1 MKQKILIAV
10 CLLFSVTVN
19 AQFSSLTTNLIL
31 NARPSARLS
40 EWANNRATLTLI
52 VTNQQSPKRGKI
64 KVTVK
69 AADGTEVSTTDLAR
83 AITQIFPDGQTV
95 LNAAV
100 VYPLE
105 IQKFSGKYQSSLN
118 KTGKLPSDSY
128 QFCVDIIEEGS
139 VVPLTTQKC
148 ASFFVAGLQL
158 PICMMPADNQVLD
171 YAKASTAIIFRWT
184 PIIPRPSTAVIYK
197 LQIFEVLENQQPM
210 QALRSNQPILDKDII
225 GQTQFIWQ
233 PQGIINC
240 CGGGGF
246 ETDNQ
251 TDFKTTS
258 PKDTATIKNPS
269 TQTVGNS
276 KQYIWTIQSLDA
288 KGDAIAVDANYEG
301 RSEPKQFSVANK
313 TQDKA
318 RKTAKQGHVT
328 LLK

>member
-10 CLLFSVTVN
+10 CLLFTVIAN
-19 AQFSSLTTNLIL
+19 AQFSSLSTNLIL
-31 NARPSARLS
+31 TARPSARLS
-40 EWANNRATLTLI
+40 EWAANRATLTLI

-69 AADGTEVSTTDLAR
+69 AADGTEVSTTDLTK

-105 IQKFSGKYQSSLN
+105 IQKFSGKYQTSLN

-184 PIIPRPSTAVIYK
+184 PIIPRPSSAVIYK
-197 LQIFEVLENQQPM
+197 LLVFEVLNNQQPM

-233 PQGIINC
+233 PQGVL
-240 CGGGGF
+240 GL
-246 ETDNQ
+246 EDEDDNDN
-251 TDFKTTS
+251 TYS
-258 PKDTATIKNPS
+258 SRDTTIKKGWN
-269 TQTVGNS
+269 G
-276 KQYIWTIQSLDA
+276 KLKGEKKFIWTIQSLDA
-288 KGDAIAVDANYEG
+288 KGDAISVDANYEG